1 MEGTPRLSET
11 LVAVLSQHQNWVDLR
26 PLKPLAWMIVGLIQA
41 RRRRLTAWGP
51 YVPSRAVCAQS
62 PVRRLTRWLE
72 NERIAVHALY
82 GPLLQ
87 RALAEWGHQL
97 GYLALDPSTRWHTY
111 GVVRLSL
118 VYRGRAMPLV
128 WNVLDHPSRRVGY
141 AGYQELLEKGAEL
154 LPCGCPVVFP
164 ADRGLADTPRMD
176 PLVQLGWP
184 WRIRIK
190 GSFWVDRLGK
200 RACNVKRMP

>member
-1 MEGTPRLSET
+1 
-11 LVAVLSQHQNWVDLR
+11 
-26 PLKPLAWMIVGLIQA
+26 
-41 RRRRLTAWGP
+41 
-51 YVPSRAVCAQS
+51 
-62 PVRRLTRWLE
+62 LTRWLE

-200 RACNVKRMP
+200 RACNVKRMPWSPGKALFWHHVSLTKQAYGPVPLALGRPNDTKGYW